1 MKGGEDNKTG
11 ADQRRNKEIQMK
23 TKKRKKRKCGGGLNY
38 GRKVELVKS
47 SERTVKTSD
56 KVSGLVR
63 AGLVL
68 APTRLSSSGTFSHT
82 HTTCLQTGFLC
93 FHYQAQPLC
102 AIRDNER
109 SLINNPFP
117 LPPLSF
123 HRDLVIEL
131 TGTAFPCLLASTL
144 PSPPVL

>member
-82 HTTCLQTGFLC
+82 HTTLS
-93 FHYQAQPLC
+93 FHYPAQPLC
-102 AIRDNER
+102 DPRQRTVSDQHI
-109 SLINNPFP
+109 PFRC
-117 LPPLSF
+117 LPFLS
-123 HRDLVIEL
+123 
-131 TGTAFPCLLASTL
+131 S
-144 PSPPVL
+144 